1 MAVFHGR
8 YVNLDYGDI
17 EFNEE
22 LENALFILDAS
33 CRFGSGGTFD
43 INEVDSEVY
52 LYEAVPCDGPFDT
65 LYYDG
70 PDWTE
75 GFGEFDDEEEE
86 ADLEAEGMADFEDD
100 GICEGSP

>member
-70 PDWTE
+70 SDWTE
-75 GFGEFDDEEEE
+75 GFGEFDDEEEGE
-86 ADLEAEGMADFEDD
+86 EED
-100 GICEGSP
+100 EE

>member
-8 YVNLDYGDI
+8 YVKLDYGDLK
-17 EFNEE
+17 FDEE

-43 INEVDSEVY
+43 INETDSERF
-52 LYEAVPCDGPFDT
+52 LYEAVPVDGPFDT

-70 PDWTE
+70 SDWTE
-75 GFGEFDDEEEE
+75 GFDEEEE
-86 ADLEAEGMADFEDD
+86 DED
-100 GICEGSP
+100 EE